1 MTTQDLKDVDEFVI
15 NCINKDELND
25 GGGGNYASYED
36 KVHNLFNEEG
46 DYEVENYVDDFVN
59 NINYKVLWEM
69 YQHNQESMSGFQSQ
83 QYLSNN
89 PTKIMNLY
97 MYFKSQEWLN
107 ENHPDEN

>member
-25 GGGGNYASYED
+25 YASYED
-36 KVHNLFNEEG
+36 KVHNLFNMDS

-69 YQHNQESMSGFQSQ
+69 YQHNQESMTDINGDT
-83 QYLSNN
+83 YVCNN